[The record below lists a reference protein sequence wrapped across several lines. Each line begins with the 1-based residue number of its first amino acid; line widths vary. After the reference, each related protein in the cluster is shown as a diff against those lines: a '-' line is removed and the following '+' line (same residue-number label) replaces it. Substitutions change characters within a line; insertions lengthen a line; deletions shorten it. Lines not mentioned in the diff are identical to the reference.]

1 MSAFNTCAEECNWAS
16 HGIQARSHVARTRGE
31 PASGFSRMAAHSAS
45 LTIAAM
51 NTSTSPSLPIPPGHS
66 TAPPLPRIAVLATG
80 GTIAG
85 SAPDAANTS
94 GYQAGVVGVDQ
105 LLAAVPALSAVA
117 RIAPEQIASVDSK
130 DMAMPLWTT
139 LGQRIDTLLATD
151 DVDGVVVTHG
161 TDTLEETAYLL
172 HLTVKSDKPVVLT
185 AAMRPASAL
194 SADGPL
200 NLLNAVTVA
209 AHAAARGQGV
219 LVAFNNRI
227 HSARD
232 VVKTSTYA
240 VDAFQSPEIGAL
252 GWVQDGRVE
261 FQRGV
266 VRAHTLA
273 SEFTLD
279 AAWPQVEIVTSYA
292 GVSRIAIDALVAAGV
307 RGIVVAG
314 TGNGSIHQSLQQ
326 ALADAALRGVAVVRS
341 SRVGS
346 GHVMRNGAAAD
357 DALGFV
363 SAGSLNPYKARVLL
377 MLALAAGHTAPA
389 ALQKVFDTY

>member
-1 MSAFNTCAEECNWAS
+1 
-16 HGIQARSHVARTRGE
+16 
-31 PASGFSRMAAHSAS
+31 MAARGAS

-51 NTSTSPSLPIPPGHS
+51 NTSTSSLPTPPS
-66 TAPPLPRIAVLATG
+66 TPGATSSLPCIAVLATG

-85 SAPDAANTS
+85 AAADAANTS

-105 LLAAVPALSAVA
+105 LLAAVPALSTVA

-130 DMAMPLWTT
+130 DMALPLWTT
-139 LGQRIDTLLATD
+139 LAQRINTLLASD

-209 AHAAARGQGV
+209 AHAASRGQGV

-273 SEFTLD
+273 SEFAIDT
-279 AAWPQVEIVTSYA
+279 AWPHVEIVVSYA
-292 GVSRIAIDALVAAGV
+292 GVSRTAVDALVAAGV

-314 TGNGSIHQSLQQ
+314 TGNGSFHQALQQ
-326 ALADAALRGVAVVRS
+326 ALAEAVSRGIAVVRS

-363 SAGSLNPYKARVLL
+363 SAGTLNPYKARVLL

>member
-1 MSAFNTCAEECNWAS
+1 
-16 HGIQARSHVARTRGE
+16 
-31 PASGFSRMAAHSAS
+31 MAARGAS

-51 NTSTSPSLPIPPGHS
+51 KLSTSSHVAPSAEGATSI
-66 TAPPLPRIAVLATG
+66 LPRIVVLATG

-85 SAPDAANTS
+85 TAADATNTS

-105 LLAAVPALSAVA
+105 LLAVVPALSTVA

-130 DMAMPLWTT
+130 DMAMPLWST
-139 LGQRIDTLLATD
+139 LAQRINTLLAED
-151 DVDGVVVTHG
+151 GMDGVVITHG

-172 HLTVKSDKPVVLT
+172 HLTIKSDKPVVLT

-209 AHAAARGQGV
+209 ANPGARGQGV

-266 VRAHTLA
+266 VRPHTLA
-273 SEFTLD
+273 TEFVIGPT
-279 AAWPQVEIVTSYA
+279 WPHVEIVASYA
-292 GVSRIAIDALVAAGV
+292 GVSRIAVDALVAAGV

-314 TGNGSIHQSLQQ
+314 TGNGSIHAAVQQ
-326 ALADAALRGVAVVRS
+326 ALADAVSQGVAVVRS

-377 MLALAAGHTAPA
+377 MLALAAGGTGPV
-389 ALQKVFDTY
+389 ALQKCFDTY

>member
-1 MSAFNTCAEECNWAS
+1 MNIPTSSSSNSSSVPGAS
-16 HGIQARSHVARTRGE
+16 S
-31 PASGFSRMAAHSAS
+31 
-45 LTIAAM
+45 
-51 NTSTSPSLPIPPGHS
+51 
-66 TAPPLPRIAVLATG
+66 LPRIAVLATG

-85 SAPDAANTS
+85 AAPDAANTS

-105 LLAAVPALSAVA
+105 LLAAVPALSTVA

-130 DMAMPLWTT
+130 DMTMSLWTT
-139 LGQRIDTLLATD
+139 LAQRINTLLASD

-172 HLTVKSDKPVVLT
+172 HLSVKSDKPVVLT

-209 AHAAARGQGV
+209 AYVATHAAARGQGV

-266 VRAHTLA
+266 VRAHTLT
-273 SEFTLD
+273 SEFTLASLDSPD
-279 AAWPQVEIVTSYA
+279 AARPQVEIVASYA
-292 GVSRIAIDALVAAGV
+292 GVSRLAVDALVAAGV

-314 TGNGSIHQSLQQ
+314 TGNGSIHQTLQQ
-326 ALADAALRGVAVVRS
+326 ALAEAVSRGVAVVRS

-377 MLALAAGHTAPA
+377 MLALAAGQTAPA
-389 ALQKVFDTY
+389 ALQKLFDTY